1 MSGEE
6 GEGED
11 QLAMRYPT
19 RRSVLAAAGLSAGL
33 SRFSFGQEPTPRRG
47 GTLRISVDQAAS
59 VIHPLRTRVNPEHM
73 VAELCYCNLTTLTTN
88 MAPLPDL
95 ALSWSA
101 NPDFTEW
108 TFKLRKGVVFTD
120 GSPCTAK
127 DVAATFVAIL
137 DPKTASPA
145 RTFVAMIKEAVPI
158 DDETVL
164 FRLNMPFADLPATVA
179 AFGTRI
185 VPAAIAQGDIDR
197 LARESVGAGPFKLV
211 SYEPDRLI
219 VVERNPHYF
228 IPDQPHLDRIEIRVY
243 PDSSAETSAL
253 LSADNDLMV
262 ITSNSEFGRLKGV
275 RGVDAL
281 QVPSGQF
288 LNVNMACDQ
297 KPFNDLRVRKALSL
311 CVDREAL
318 VGFVALDAGAPGQ
331 DVPVNSIY
339 RYYKK
344 QVPKKPDIV
353 TAKRLLAEAG
363 YADGLDVTLV
373 ASDNPG
379 TRTQLGVAIREMAK
393 PAGFRINVQT
403 MPHATYLQQ
412 VWKKGSFYVGFYN
425 TQQTIDAVFTLLY
438 TSDASWNETRWNNAE
453 FDKLVAEG
461 RRVSNDAA
469 RAEIYGKAQDMM
481 YAETPSI
488 IPLFFDLL
496 AGKRSYVK
504 GYGLHPRGHI
514 FRFEKVWL
522 DEGSPKRG

>member
-1 MSGEE
+1 MGNV
-6 GEGED
+6 D
-11 QLAMRYPT
+11 
-19 RRSVLAAAGLSAGL
+19 RRSLLAATGGLAVSTLVSSAIIPGFAL
-33 SRFSFGQEPTPRRG
+33 AQEAKPRRG
-47 GTLRISVDQAAS
+47 GTLRVSVDQAAS

-73 VAELCYCNLTTLTTN
+73 IAELCYCNLTTLTTS
-88 MAPLPDL
+88 MAPVPDF

-101 NPDFTEW
+101 NEAFTEW

-120 GSPCTAK
+120 GSACTAK
-127 DVAATFVAIL
+127 DVAATFAAIR

-145 RTFVAMIKEAVPI
+145 RAIVGMIQDAVAI

-164 FRLNMPFADLPATVA
+164 FRLNTPFVDLPATLA

-185 VPAAIAQGDIDR
+185 IPAAIARGDTDR
-197 LARESVGAGPFKLV
+197 LARESVGSGPFKLAH
-211 SYEPDRLI
+211 YEPDRLI
-219 VVERNPHYF
+219 VVDRNDRYF
-228 IPDQPHLDRIEIRVY
+228 LPGQPDLDRIEIRVY
-243 PDSSAETSAL
+243 PDISAETSAL
-253 LSADNDLMV
+253 LAGDNDVMV
-262 ITSNSEFGRLKGV
+262 IAANSEFGRLKEA
-275 RGVDAL
+275 RGIDAL

-288 LNVNMACDQ
+288 LNVNMACDR
-297 KPFNDLRVRKALSL
+297 KPFNDVRVRKALSL

-318 VGFVALDAGAPGQ
+318 VGFVALDFGAAGE

-344 QVPKKPDIV
+344 QAPKKPDIAQ
-353 TAKRLLAEAG
+353 AKRLLAEAG
-363 YADGLDVTLV
+363 YPDGLDVTLV

-379 TRTQLGVAIREMAK
+379 TRTQLAVAIREMAM
-393 PAGFRINVQT
+393 PAGFRIGVQT
-403 MPHATYLQQ
+403 MPHTTYLQQ
-412 VWKKGSFYVGFYN
+412 VWKKGAFYVGFYN

-438 TSDASWNETRWNNAE
+438 TSDASWNETRWNNAD

-461 RRVSNDAA
+461 RRIADDAR

-504 GYGLHPRGHI
+504 GYVLHPRGHI
-514 FRFEKVWL
+514 FRLEKCWL
-522 DEGSPKRG
+522 DEGAPKRG

>member
-1 MSGEE
+1 
-6 GEGED
+6 
-11 QLAMRYPT
+11 MRLT
-19 RRSVLAAAGLSAGL
+19 RRSILAAIGASPVAGLPAAA
-33 SRFSFGQEPTPRRG
+33 QPKPRRG
-47 GTLRISVDQAAS
+47 GTLRLSVDQAAS

-73 VAELCYCNLTTLTTN
+73 VSELCYSNLTTLTTN

-101 NPDFTEW
+101 NADFTEW
-108 TFKLRKGVVFTD
+108 TFKLRPGVKFSD
-120 GSPCTAK
+120 GSPCTAR
-127 DVAATFVAIL
+127 DVVATYKAIL

-145 RTFVAMIKEAVPI
+145 RAIVSMIKEAAAV

-164 FRLNMPFADLPATVA
+164 FRLDTPFADLPATVA
-179 AFGTRI
+179 VFDARI
-185 VPAAIAQGDIDR
+185 IPAAIAQGDIDR
-197 LARESVGAGPFKLV
+197 LSRESLGTGPFKLV

-228 IPDQPHLDRIEIRVY
+228 MPDQPYVDRIEIRVY
-243 PDSSAETSAL
+243 PDISAETSAL
-253 LSADNDLMV
+253 LAGDNDMAAIV
-262 ITSNSEFGRLKGV
+262 ANSEFGRLKGV

-288 LNVNMACDQ
+288 LNVNMACDA
-297 KPFNDLRVRKALSL
+297 KPFSDPRMRKALSL

-331 DVPVNSIY
+331 DVPINQIY
-339 RYYKK
+339 RYWKK
-344 QVPKKPDIV
+344 EPAKKVDIAA
-353 TAKRLLAEAG
+353 AKKLMAEAG
-363 YADGLDVTLV
+363 YPDGIDLTLV

-379 TRTQLGVAIREMAK
+379 TRTQLAVAIREMAK
-393 PAGFRINVQT
+393 PAGFRITVQT

-412 VWKKGSFYVGFYN
+412 VWKKGPFYIGIYN
-425 TQQTIDAVFTLLY
+425 TQQTVDGVFTLLY
-438 TSDASWNETRWNNAE
+438 TSDAAWNETRWNNAA
-453 FDKLVAEG
+453 FDALVAEG
-461 RRVSNDAA
+461 RRTADDAK
-469 RAEIYGKAQDMM
+469 RSEIYGKAQDLM

-504 GYGLHPRGHI
+504 DYTLHPRGHI

-522 DEGSPKRG
+522 DDGAPKRG